1 MANAM
6 SSGPA
11 VIMTACPDV
20 TLPIAGQE
28 GVTVTERG
36 VVVVTESDARPYGQ
50 RIIVG
55 EHELTSD
62 EPSTIGGADSGPTPY
77 DLLLAGLGACTAV
90 TLRMYAERKSWD
102 LRHVTVRLRHDRIHA
117 RDCVDCET
125 SVGWL
130 DHIQREVQLEGD
142 LTDEQRARLLAIAEH
157 CPVHRTLH
165 SEVVIS
171 TVGSTPDET
180 AQP

>member
-1 MANAM
+1 M
-6 SSGPA
+6 
-11 VIMTACPDV
+11 
-20 TLPIAGQE
+20 
-28 GVTVTERG
+28 TERG

-117 RDCVDCET
+117 RDCVECET

-142 LTDEQRARLLAIAEH
+142 LTGEQRARLLAIAEH

-171 TVGSTPDET
+171 TVGSAPDET
-180 AQP
+180 SSP